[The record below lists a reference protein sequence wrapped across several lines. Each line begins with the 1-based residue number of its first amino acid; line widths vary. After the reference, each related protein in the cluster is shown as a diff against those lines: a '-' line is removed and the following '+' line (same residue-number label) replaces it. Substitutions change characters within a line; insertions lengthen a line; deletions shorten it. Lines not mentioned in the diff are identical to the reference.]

1 MEIEDLISILQ
12 SGNEREISDISYSL
26 MNVSDNTFL
35 QNLAGSLELIT
46 PLSSS
51 SYWSSQG
58 NKHRVR
64 VSIDR
69 ITTFLEAV
77 RTTGCRCAKYL
88 QLPYFAHSEAD
99 KGMIEIILN
108 EADPQTRKSKITC
121 QCTACAQYY
130 VAHEFDAGFGR
141 RAQWEKLAKP

>member
-26 MNVSDNTFL
+26 MNVSDNAFL
-35 QNLAGSLELIT
+35 QKLAGSLELIT

-51 SYWSSQG
+51 SYWSSHG

-88 QLPYFAHSEAD
+88 QLPYFANSEAD

-141 RAQWEKLAKP
+141 RAQWEKLAKL